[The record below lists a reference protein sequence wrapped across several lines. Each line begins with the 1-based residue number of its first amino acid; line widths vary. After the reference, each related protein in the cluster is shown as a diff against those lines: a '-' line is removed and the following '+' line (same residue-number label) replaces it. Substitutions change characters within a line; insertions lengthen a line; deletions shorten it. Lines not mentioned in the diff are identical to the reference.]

1 MPTFISLLRLTQQ
14 GIENIKQSP
23 ARLDA
28 AKKVFKEMGGQI
40 KQNYMV
46 MGQYDMVLIGEAP
59 DDETAAKLSLVVGC
73 KGSIRTETMRAFTE
87 AEYRK
92 IIEALP

>member
-1 MPTFISLLRLTQQ
+1 MATFISLIRLTQQ
-14 GIENIKQSP
+14 GMENIKQSP

-28 AKKVFKEMGGQI
+28 AKKAFKAMGAEI
-40 KQNYMV
+40 KQNYLV

-59 DDETAAKLSLVVGC
+59 DDETAAKLSLAIGS
-73 KGSIRTETMRAFTE
+73 KGAIHTETMRAFTE
-87 AEYRK
+87 EEYRK